1 MEPKGLPKKDQIM
14 KIYDCSLFRNELDL
28 LELRLKELY
37 NHVDKFVIVEA
48 THTFQCEPKE
58 LVLKN
63 NWERFAQWH
72 DKMIHVVVDDMPNT
86 GDAWANDF
94 HQRNAIA
101 RGLVD
106 ADEDDLVIICDGDE
120 ILRPEVIDNMRNNP
134 RDIYGFRTPYFNFK
148 FNYMLVENHESYC
161 VWITAGKKKFI
172 GNPEDFRAKRFQ
184 LTTLDYEY
192 DDGRIK
198 MYEHAGWHFTYMG
211 DTEWV
216 KNKLKS
222 FAHTELNKPEI
233 LAQVNVDDMMEKG
246 VGFNP
251 LDPRPFVK
259 VALDDYFP
267 KTILSNKERYKDFIV
282 EGDLDPISEY
292 I

>member
-1 MEPKGLPKKDQIM
+1 M

-28 LELRLKELY
+28 LELRLQELY
-37 NHVDKFVIVEA
+37 DHVDKFVIVEA

-63 NWERFAQWH
+63 NWERFKQWH
-72 DKMIHVVVDDMPNT
+72 DKMIYVIVDDMPNT
-86 GDAWANDF
+86 GNAWANDF
-94 HQRNAIA
+94 HQRNSIA
-101 RGLVD
+101 RGIVD
-106 ADEDDLVIICDGDE
+106 ADDNDLIIICDGDE
-120 ILRPEVIDNMRNNP
+120 ILRPEIIKDMRNNP
-134 RDIYGFRTPYFNFK
+134 RDVYGFRTPYFNFK
-148 FNYMLVENHESYC
+148 FNYMLIDNQESYC

-192 DDGRIK
+192 DDGHIK
-198 MYEHAGWHFTYMG
+198 MYEHAGWHFTYLG

-216 KNKLKS
+216 KNKLQS

-233 LAQVNVDDMMEKG
+233 LAQVNVLEMMKKG

-251 LDPRPFVK
+251 LDNRPFVK
-259 VALDDYFP
+259 VSLDKYFP
-267 KTILSNKERYKDFIV
+267 KTILENKEKYMAYIIDGNYDSI
-282 EGDLDPISEY
+282 DEY
-292 I
+292 M

>member
-1 MEPKGLPKKDQIM
+1 M

-172 GNPEDFRAKRFQ
+172 GNPEDFRARRFQ

-192 DDGRIK
+192 DDGRVK

>member
-1 MEPKGLPKKDQIM
+1 M

-28 LELRLKELY
+28 LELRLRELY
-37 NHVDKFVIVEA
+37 DHVDKFVIVEA

-72 DKMIHVVVDDMPNT
+72 DKMIHVIVDDMPNT

-94 HQRNAIA
+94 HQRNSIA
-101 RGLVD
+101 RGIVD
-106 ADEDDLVIICDGDE
+106 ADDDDLIIICDGDE
-120 ILRPEVIDNMRNNP
+120 ILRPEVIDDMRKNP
-134 RDIYGFRTPYFNFK
+134 RDLYGFRTPYFNFK
-148 FNYMLVENHESYC
+148 FNYMLVDNHESYC

-172 GNPEDFRAKRFQ
+172 GNPEDFRARRFQ

-192 DDGRIK
+192 DDGRVK

-211 DTEWV
+211 DTEWI
-216 KNKLKS
+216 KTKLKS
-222 FAHTELNKPEI
+222 FAHTELNKPEVLEQI
-233 LAQVNVDDMMEKG
+233 NVEEMMDKG

-251 LDPRPFVK
+251 LDSRPFVK

-267 KTILSNKERYKDFIV
+267 KTILENKERYKDFII
-282 EGDLDPISEY
+282 EGDLEPISEF